1 MPDAAEKI
9 ARTKTSYWEPRHV
22 GTGTFKATER
32 MHELVTQVLA
42 SGRISYGPMSQ
53 RLEKEVAHLHN
64 CDYGVLSNSG
74 TSSLHVALQALK
86 EVHGWA
92 DGDEV
97 IVPALTFV
105 ATINVVLH
113 NRLTPV
119 FVDVEPDTFGMDPT
133 LLMAA
138 VTDRTRAVIPVHLF
152 GQACRMTSIMK
163 VVEVYGLKV
172 IEDSC
177 ETMFVSHFG
186 SPVGSMG
193 DIGCFSFYNAH
204 LLTAGVGGMAVTNRP
219 EYASKMRSLV
229 NHGLDIGELNVDENF
244 SPRPMTGRAF
254 RFTHPGHSFRI
265 TELEAALALAQL
277 EDKDHILGG
286 RRRNARHLTASLGY
300 LNDHWEAKLIPPA
313 VGEGNEHAWMMYPI
327 MIGNDNVAKTGLT
340 RWLNENGIET
350 RDMMP
355 ITNQPIFSSMLEPND
370 FTVADWINHK
380 GFYIGCHQELEPD
393 DMEYVKAVMGK
404 YFERNQ
410 H

>member
-1 MPDAAEKI
+1 MSEPERI
-9 ARTKTSYWEPRHV
+9 SRTKGEYWEPRHV
-22 GTGTFKATER
+22 GTGTFRASER
-32 MHELVTQVLA
+32 MAELVMEVLS

-53 RLEKEVAHLHN
+53 RFEKELSYMHA
-64 CDYGVLSNSG
+64 CDFGVLSNSG

-86 EVHGWA
+86 EIHDWS

-113 NRLTPV
+113 NRLRPV
-119 FVDVEPDTFGMDPT
+119 FVDVEPETYGMDPK
-133 LLMAA
+133 LVSAA
-138 VTDRTRAVIPVHLF
+138 VTDRTRAIIPVHLF
-152 GQACRMTSIMK
+152 GQACRMTSITK
-163 VVEVYGLKV
+163 VAEVYGLKI

-204 LLTAGVGGMAVTNRP
+204 LLTAGVGGMSVTSRP

-229 NHGLDIGELNVDENF
+229 NHGLDIGELYVDENF
-244 SPRPMTGRAF
+244 SPRPATGRSF
-254 RFTHPGHSFRI
+254 RFTHPGHSYRI

-277 EDKDHILGG
+277 EDRRHILGG
-286 RRRNARHLTASLGY
+286 RMRNARHLGAAIGY
-300 LNDHWEAKLIPPA
+300 LNTTHEANLIPPA
-313 VGEGNEHAWMMYPI
+313 IGEGNEHAFMMYPI
-327 MIGNDNVAKTGLT
+327 VLGGDKTAKTGLT
-340 RWLNENGIET
+340 RWLNDNDIET

-355 ITNQPIFSSMLEPND
+355 ITNQPIYSSMLEPDD
-370 FTVADWINHK
+370 FPVADWINHK
-380 GFYIGCHQELEPD
+380 GFYIGCHQDLEPD
-393 DMEYVKAVMGK
+393 DIEYVKAVMAR
-404 YFERNQ
+404 YFERNR